1 MKTLIK
7 STNGVL
13 CTGSLEYYSFGWLGP
28 EVEHQHLC
36 SPTKTKQM
44 TCHKEWNRLSFKR
57 AVQINP
63 ADLAF
68 VTKKREKQRWERKRE
83 MKERKKEV
91 QRQTQY
97 KNAADE
103 TLEYSCVPPSSP
115 SESHKS
121 HKDEKDRWENFL
133 PGNYEWKP
141 FFKWY

>member
-1 MKTLIK
+1 M
-7 STNGVL
+7 
-13 CTGSLEYYSFGWLGP
+13 
-28 EVEHQHLC
+28 
-36 SPTKTKQM
+36 
-44 TCHKEWNRLSFKR
+44 
-57 AVQINP
+57 QINP

-97 KNAADE
+97 KNATDE

-121 HKDEKDRWENFL
+121 HKDEKDR
-133 PGNYEWKP
+133 
-141 FFKWY
+141 